1 MQDCTPLPAVGFLQ
15 SRSLPTSQSW
25 PPARCH
31 VERAATLT
39 AAALFARSGVLISF
53 LLFIFPLFFFPPPPG
68 ERLSI
73 SVSPCDSSFPR
84 HGGCSGCHQIPTKTP
99 FPLFQTRWAPLDN
112 FGVGFPGCRASPIPT
127 WDFLGWA
134 GWEGAAPTR
143 EFAGLVAESASVPGA
158 RTAARWK
165 IHPSAFLGDFAG
177 FYFAFWPLFG
187 RGLGRGVGVGAPS
200 GAAAPLS
207 CTNPCPLPACPSAAP
222 GFISIA
228 QLTSALH

>member
-1 MQDCTPLPAVGFLQ
+1 MHPA
-15 SRSLPTSQSW
+15 SRCWLFAIPIASDIAIVAAGSLPRGARGHVDRSRPVCSQ
-25 PPARCH
+25 RR
-31 VERAATLT
+31 VD
-39 AAALFARSGVLISF
+39 FFSF
-53 LLFIFPLFFFPPPPG
+53 IYFPTFFFFPPPPG

-84 HGGCSGCHQIPTKTP
+84 HGGCSGCHQFPTKTP

-143 EFAGLVAESASVPGA
+143 EFAGLVAESVSVPGA

-165 IHPSAFLGDFAG
+165 IHPSAFWGDFAG